1 MPLFAS
7 VFSGWLDVSRLEV
20 TKPPG
25 SLLACGENLA
35 LVHRNPEPGNPPP
48 RKGKCS
54 MMMTARP
61 AGTGTPSYSETWPC
75 EPKSA
80 HKARRLVEE
89 AMCLWGM
96 SDLAPVGEI
105 IVSELATN
113 TINHSKCRLLHVKI
127 SRLSQDTVRISVSD
141 GNRWSA
147 PVLRKAHPQDENGR
161 GLHLVDLLSTKW
173 GYDQK
178 HWGKVVWAELQAAQV
193 PGAPGL
199 RNGSPECP
207 AVMPE
212 QPAIRVPTGGE
223 QLNNRL
229 PMRCST

>member
-1 MPLFAS
+1 M
-7 VFSGWLDVSRLEV
+7 
-20 TKPPG
+20 
-25 SLLACGENLA
+25 
-35 LVHRNPEPGNPPP
+35 
-48 RKGKCS
+48 
-54 MMMTARP
+54 
-61 AGTGTPSYSETWPC
+61 
-75 EPKSA
+75 
-80 HKARRLVEE
+80 
-89 AMCLWGM
+89 
-96 SDLAPVGEI
+96 
-105 IVSELATN
+105 
-113 TINHSKCRLLHVKI
+113 
-127 SRLSQDTVRISVSD
+127 
-141 GNRWSA
+141 
-147 PVLRKAHPQDENGR
+147 
-161 GLHLVDLLSTKW
+161 DLLSTKW